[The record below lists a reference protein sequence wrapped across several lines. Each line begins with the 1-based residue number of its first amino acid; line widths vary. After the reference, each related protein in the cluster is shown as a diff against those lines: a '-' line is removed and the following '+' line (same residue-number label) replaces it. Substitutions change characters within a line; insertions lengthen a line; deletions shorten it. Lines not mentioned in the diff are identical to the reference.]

1 MNTQSWGAIFDWD
14 GVIIDSSKHHETAW
28 ERLAQEERRE
38 LPPGHFKL
46 GFGRKN
52 QYIIPNILRWTE
64 DLAEVERLGNRK
76 EELYREAMAES
87 GLTPLPGVKEWL
99 EKLRDAG
106 VPCAVGSSTPRKNI
120 ELALSLIHLA
130 PFFKAIIT
138 AEDVS
143 VGKPNPEVFL
153 KAAERIGCP
162 PSRCVVFEDAHVGL
176 EAAHAGGMKA
186 VGIATTHPV
195 SELINADLA
204 VCGMDELSVEKLAQW
219 FTE

>member
-1 MNTQSWGAIFDWD
+1 MNTQRWGAIFDWD

-52 QYIIPNILRWTE
+52 QFIIPNILKWTSE
-64 DLAEVERLGNRK
+64 IEEVERLGNRK

-87 GLTPLPGVKEWL
+87 GLTPLPGVKAWL
-99 EKLRDAG
+99 QKLNDAG

-130 PFFKAIIT
+130 PYFKVIIT

-143 VGKPNPEVFL
+143 MGKPNPEVFL
-153 KAAERIGCP
+153 KAAAGIQRP
-162 PSRCVVFEDAHVGL
+162 PACCVVFEDAHVGL
-176 EAAHAGGMKA
+176 EAAKAGGMRA
-186 VGIATTHPV
+186 VGIATTHPA
-195 SELINADLA
+195 SELTNADIA
-204 VCGMDELSVEKLAQW
+204 VQTVNELSVEMLAKW
-219 FTE
+219 FE